1 MRRKRYTRMG
11 RIIVYP
17 PGHPAVTILYTIVGF
32 TAGMITLVTLATA
45 ESVTGTRTI
54 IPVIVAV
61 FLSLSPALSW
71 FNIVVTDVETGRFR
85 IGYEI
90 RVVYNIG
97 VPVPLPVLKLERER
111 LIIAVNIGG
120 AVIPVLVAA
129 VLVYHASMINPGLLG
144 EAVVSVAVVSAFSYA
159 MSTYI
164 EGIGIV
170 VPGFILALIAG
181 STALLQAGTG
191 LDAAAI
197 AYASG
202 SVGSLI
208 GADILRLLRERKRLR
223 GFLSIGGAGVFD
235 GIYMTGL
242 LALLLVA

>member
-1 MRRKRYTRMG
+1 MG
-11 RIIVYP
+11 RIVVYP
-17 PGHPAVTILYTIVGF
+17 PGHPAVTALYTIVGF
-32 TAGMITLVTLATA
+32 TAGMVTLVTLASA

-54 IPVIVAV
+54 IPGIVAV
-61 FLSLSPALSW
+61 FLSLSPVLSW
-71 FNIVVTDVETGRFR
+71 FNIIVTDVETGRFR
-85 IGYEI
+85 VGYEI
-90 RVVYNIG
+90 RVVYNLG
-97 VPVPLPVLKLERER
+97 MPVPLPVLKLERER
-111 LIIAVNIGG
+111 LTIAVNVGG
-120 AVIPVLVAA
+120 AIIPVLVAL
-129 VLVYHASMINPGLLG
+129 VLVYHASMLYPGLLSK
-144 EAVVSVAVVSAFSYA
+144 AILSVAIVSFFSYI

-164 EGIGIV
+164 EGVGIV

-202 SVGSLI
+202 SIGSLI
-208 GADILRLLRERKRLR
+208 GADILRLLREKDRLR

-235 GIYMTGL
+235 GIYMTSL